1 MDPGIDL
8 GRVRHN
14 NSRYAFLV
22 SSPLDLRRGYGT
34 AAAVLGLMGALHRK
48 GKRVGLLEPSP
59 LPGSDLF
66 RSWWF
71 NRHVSE
77 SLDQLDVDCVVGVDF
92 DGYKYAKRTSRK
104 PFVSLLHGVKADEV
118 LWEEGGAKA
127 LLARQVGWERQAALH
142 ADLVVAPSLYACRRA
157 CETYGI
163 ATERTR
169 VVPNGLD
176 LDHWPPMPQPTGPP
190 TVTAAARL
198 VRRKGLD
205 LLIRAWPEVRRAVPD
220 ARLEIMGDGPE
231 RNALEALASG
241 QEHGTSVHFHG
252 VLSQSEF
259 RSRLFGTQV
268 FCFPSRQE
276 AFGLAMLEAM
286 ATERAVLCAQEAALP
301 EVGGDAVHYAQLSPG
316 SVAEGLVRL
325 LSDESLRVSCAKRAR
340 IRAESFSWDRAAAS
354 FGEALS
360 GA

>member
-1 MDPGIDL
+1 M
-8 GRVRHN
+8 RHN

-34 AAAVLGLMGALHRK
+34 AAAVLGLLGALHRK

-71 NRHVSE
+71 NRHVSTE
-77 SLDQLDVDCVVGVDF
+77 LARLDVDCVVGVDF
-92 DGYKYAKRTSRK
+92 DGYRYARRATRK
-104 PFVSLLHGVKADEV
+104 PFVSLLHGVKADEL
-118 LWEEGGAKA
+118 LWETGSSKSR
-127 LLARQVGWERQAALH
+127 LARQARWERVAARH
-142 ADLVVAPSLYACRRA
+142 ADLVVAPSAYACRRA
-157 CETYGI
+157 CETYGLSPD
-163 ATERTR
+163 RTR

-176 LDHWPPMPQPTGPP
+176 LDHWPAMPQPAGAP

-205 LLIRAWPEVRRAVPD
+205 VLIRAWPEVRRVVAD
-220 ARLEIMGDGPE
+220 ARLQIVGDGPE
-231 RNALEALASG
+231 RDALTALAADLG
-241 QEHGTSVHFHG
+241 QSASVHFHG
-252 VLSQSEF
+252 VMSQSDF
-259 RSRLFGTQV
+259 RRCLTDTHV

-286 ATERAVLCAQEAALP
+286 ASERAVVASSEAALP
-301 EVGGDAVHYAQLSPG
+301 EVAGDAALFSDPSPE
-316 SVAEGLVRL
+316 SIADGLVRL
-325 LSDESLRVSCAKRAR
+325 LTDTALRLSMAQRAR
-340 IRAESFSWDRAAAS
+340 RRAESFTWDHAAAL

-360 GA
+360 DA